1 MDIKTEL
8 LKEHSK
14 SQTNKIIKYVADD
27 KLKFKELI
35 NLFFNGEF
43 VVKQRA
49 AWPLSYVAI
58 EHPELIKP
66 YFSKLTHQLSKT
78 ENHPSINRNILRIFE
93 EMDIPEKHHGNLID
107 LCLKFIV
114 DIKQPIAIRAFSI
127 TVAVNISK
135 NYPELKREL
144 LLILDELK
152 KYPQQPAITVRIR
165 DAMKK
170 LK

>member
-58 EHPELIKP
+58 EHPELIKH
-66 YFSKLTHQLSKT
+66 YFSKLTLQLSKT